1 MKRIA
6 CMAAAALL
14 ALTATGCSAGD
25 TDRIIDTSDTQ
36 QEPIVIVGTVEETLP
51 PTASPEQVFIG
62 LEAESTP
69 SPTPEPTP
77 APTETPTPEPTVTA
91 TPTPEPTATP
101 DGTQIERML
110 TLAESLMDIPY
121 LKSGRTP
128 EEGFDP
134 GGFIYY
140 CLNTVGFKVGKTN
153 SYGYSNKEEWTRI
166 DSLDDARPGD
176 LLFFKT
182 GGSED
187 VNCGTIYLGDNE
199 MIYPSFGEGKV
210 IRTKSNS
217 TYWQDAF
224 VLARRVL
231 GG

>member
-1 MKRIA
+1 MKRFGILF
-6 CMAAAALL
+6 AAAALL
-14 ALTATGCSAGD
+14 LASVGCGTGTDKIIDSSAGEG
-25 TDRIIDTSDTQ
+25 
-36 QEPIVIVGTVEETLP
+36 EPVLIVGTVEDTQP
-51 PTASPEQVFIG
+51 PTTTPEQVFIG
-62 LEAESTP
+62 VEAETTP
-69 SPTPEPTP
+69 SPTPEATP
-77 APTETPTPEPTVTA
+77 EPTETPTPEPTDA
-91 TPTPEPTATP
+91 PTQEPTATP

-110 TLAESLMDIPY
+110 TLAESLLDKPY

-140 CLNTVGFKVGKTN
+140 CLNQVGYKVGKTN
-153 SYGYSNKEEWTRI
+153 SNGYSAKEDWAQI
-166 DSLDDARPGD
+166 DSLDDVRAGD

-182 GGSED
+182 GDSES

-199 MIYPSFGEGKV
+199 MIYPSFSEGKV

-224 VLARRVL
+224 VLARRVF
-231 GG
+231 G

>member
-6 CMAAAALL
+6 CIAAVAALVVTL
-14 ALTATGCSAGD
+14 PGCGTGANKV
-25 TDRIIDTSDTQ
+25 IDSSTQ
-36 QEPIVIVGTVEETLP
+36 QEPIRIVGTVEDTQP
-51 PTASPEQVFIG
+51 PTATPEQVFVGI
-62 LEAESTP
+62 ESESTP

-77 APTETPTPEPTVTA
+77 APTETPTPEPTQ

-110 TLAESLMDIPY
+110 TLAESLLGVPY

-128 EEGFDP
+128 EGFDP

-140 CLNTVGFKVGKTN
+140 CLNEVGYDVGKTN
-153 SYGYSNKEEWTRI
+153 SYGYSNKDDWTRV
-166 DSLDDARPGD
+166 DSLDDVVPGD

-182 GGSED
+182 GDSED
-187 VNCGTIYLGDNE
+187 VNCGTIYLGGNE

-210 IRTKSNS
+210 IRTRSNS
-217 TYWQDAF
+217 TYWQGAF
-224 VLARRVL
+224 VLARRVF